1 MLRFQP
7 FSLRV
12 AAFFALGRVA
22 FRQILSEPVVVLLV
36 LFAHMASL
44 LAPLFQFQRFGEEGR
59 LAREG
64 ALAAM
69 LIAGLPLAFFAVAGT
84 MGKEQ
89 RSGLAAMLFS
99 KPVDSLDFC
108 LSKVFAAVTAVVWW
122 GWNQGGILLLSTA
135 SAPREVLASSGE
147 TLYTINRVAFL
158 CGLAGIVLPLVA
170 AALSNRWR
178 EKDFCLTFSLLLP
191 LTLTLGIGVA
201 YWVGCPIEWRLI
213 PAALPIVSLLIGAV
227 SWTVLV
233 CSFLSGGVA
242 LCLFSVW
249 LIMALLCGAIFPTA
263 ITNWLDLV
271 LPDLSFCWLAEFLA
285 NGGQIPYS
293 YWLWP
298 SATLLAQAG
307 LYTLAAV
314 VVCRI
319 KEPATHWGDA

>member
-12 AAFFALGRVA
+12 AACFALGRVA

-99 KPVDSLDFC
+99 KPVGSLDFC
-108 LSKVFAAVTAVVWW
+108 LSKVFAAVTVVVWW
-122 GWNQGGILLLSTA
+122 GWNQGCILLLSTA

-178 EKDFCLTFSLLLP
+178 EKDFCLTFSADFDAWHWGGLL
-191 LTLTLGIGVA
+191 GGMSHRVA
-201 YWVGCPIEWRLI
+201 FNSCCIADSVASNWG
-213 PAALPIVSLLIGAV
+213 SLVDGFGL
-227 SWTVLV
+227 
-233 CSFLSGGVA
+233 FLSVWRRGSVP
-242 LCLFSVW
+242 LFGMVDN
-249 LIMALLCGAIFPTA
+249 GAFVRGDFPDCH
-263 ITNWLDLV
+263 N
-271 LPDLSFCWLAEFLA
+271 
-285 NGGQIPYS
+285 
-293 YWLWP
+293 
-298 SATLLAQAG
+298 
-307 LYTLAAV
+307 
-314 VVCRI
+314 
-319 KEPATHWGDA
+319 